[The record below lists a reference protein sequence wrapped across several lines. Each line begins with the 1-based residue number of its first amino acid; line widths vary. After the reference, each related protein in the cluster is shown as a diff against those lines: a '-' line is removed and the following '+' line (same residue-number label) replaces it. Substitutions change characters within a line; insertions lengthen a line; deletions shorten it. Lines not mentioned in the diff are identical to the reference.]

1 MTYFRKKTFCDIDL
15 KQCMLVQTSII
26 MQAIGSAFIFYV
38 YLRFNWDINFQI
50 TIQSI
55 NYFLTEVEKE
65 KNIQKVKEERMIVY
79 LRLLQGLLSHI
90 TQGSVW
96 KPSLNSEQCETHKS
110 CFVVFQSGM

>member
-1 MTYFRKKTFCDIDL
+1 MYVSANIYHHTGARF
-15 KQCMLVQTSII
+15 SIH
-26 MQAIGSAFIFYV
+26 FNVDFW
-38 YLRFNWDINFQI
+38 FNWDINFQI

-79 LRLLQGLLSHI
+79 LRLLQGLLSYI

-96 KPSLNSEQCETHKS
+96 KPSLNSEQL
-110 CFVVFQSGM
+110 